1 MAGRERRS
9 MMTGAQAAH
18 CGSVSAISLGLPVST
33 AIPEAKGTLPKALFV
48 GKAPIS
54 GKLKQRLV
62 NEIESITMLALAR
75 SANTGLADGKLI
87 PEVLV
92 IGLKLTAKA
101 TGIPNEV
108 IDLIAGQRKSGIVFV
123 CVRDVPFEGSTRE
136 ECAFAVRRAIP
147 GRAGHTP
154 IYQVYAGDWQP
165 AGGASWSWPAL
176 LLMSCGHRC
185 AHRPFWVRRR
195 SRIWMRASFAILK
208 LLGSNPKW
216 TSSLVTISASRTRP
230 SATRSMPNSTRPRR
244 SSQNCARHSDV
255 KAIGLPLA
263 GAGSRSETEGGPGP
277 WPRATPKLIEIFVHH
292 TAYS

>member
-165 AGGASWSWPAL
+165 AGRPSWSWPAL
-176 LLMSCGHRC
+176 LLMSCGPRC
-185 AHRPFWVRRR
+185 AHRPFWARRR
-195 SRIWMRASFAILK
+195 SKIWMRASFAILK

-216 TSSLVTISASRTRP
+216 TSSPATISASRILF
-230 SATRSMPNSTRPRR
+230 SAMKSMPSSTRPKH

>member
-136 ECAFAVRRAIP
+136 ECDGLWASLCSQTILGTPEVENLDARIIR
-147 GRAGHTP
+147 HTEIARLESEVDKLTRDHQRVKNP
-154 IYQVYAGDWQP
+154 AQRNEIYA
-165 AGGASWSWPAL
+165 
-176 LLMSCGHRC
+176 
-185 AHRPFWVRRR
+185 
-195 SRIWMRASFAILK
+195 K
-208 LLGSNPKW
+208 L
-216 TSSLVTISASRTRP
+216 
-230 SATRSMPNSTRPRR
+230 
-244 SSQNCARHSDV
+244 H
-255 KAIGLPLA
+255 KAKAQLA
-263 GAGSRSETEGGPGP
+263 
-277 WPRATPKLIEIFVHH
+277 KLRE
-292 TAYS
+292 A

>member
-147 GRAGHTP
+147 GRAGT
-154 IYQVYAGDWQP
+154 
-165 AGGASWSWPAL
+165 
-176 LLMSCGHRC
+176 
-185 AHRPFWVRRR
+185 RR
-195 SRIWMRASFAILK
+195 SIRYMPAT
-208 LLGSNPKW
+208 GS
-216 TSSLVTISASRTRP
+216 
-230 SATRSMPNSTRPRR
+230 RR
-244 SSQNCARHSDV
+244 GGQ
-255 KAIGLPLA
+255 LELA
-263 GAGSRSETEGGPGP
+263 GSTIDELWASLCSQTILGTPEVENLDARIICHTEIARLESEVD
-277 WPRATPKLIEIFVHH
+277 KLTRDHQRVKNPAQRNEIYAKLHK
-292 TAYS
+292 AKAQLAKLREA

>member
-165 AGGASWSWPAL
+165 AGEAQL
-176 LLMSCGHRC
+176 E
-185 AHRPFWVRRR
+185 
-195 SRIWMRASFAILK
+195 
-208 LLGSNPKW
+208 
-216 TSSLVTISASRTRP
+216 
-230 SATRSMPNSTRPRR
+230 
-244 SSQNCARHSDV
+244 
-255 KAIGLPLA
+255 LA
-263 GAGSRSETEGGPGP
+263 GSTIDELWASLCSQTILGTPEVENLDARIIRHTEIVRLESEVD
-277 WPRATPKLIEIFVHH
+277 KLTRDHQRVKNPAQRNEIYAKLHK
-292 TAYS
+292 AKAQLAKLREA

>member
-1 MAGRERRS
+1 MYHDFRPGCASVAVQEINGPPHCDDMTLMAGRERRS

-165 AGGASWSWPAL
+165 AGEAPL
-176 LLMSCGHRC
+176 E
-185 AHRPFWVRRR
+185 
-195 SRIWMRASFAILK
+195 
-208 LLGSNPKW
+208 
-216 TSSLVTISASRTRP
+216 
-230 SATRSMPNSTRPRR
+230 
-244 SSQNCARHSDV
+244 
-255 KAIGLPLA
+255 LA
-263 GAGSRSETEGGPGP
+263 GSTIDELWASLCSQTILGTPEVENLDARIIRHTEIARLESEVD
-277 WPRATPKLIEIFVHH
+277 KLTRDHQRVKNPAQRNEIYAKLHK
-292 TAYS
+292 AKAQLAKLREA

>member
-165 AGGASWSWPAL
+165 AGEAQLELAGSTIDELWASLCSQTILGTPEVENLDA
-176 LLMSCGHRC
+176 
-185 AHRPFWVRRR
+185 
-195 SRIWMRASFAILK
+195 RIIAILK

>member
-165 AGGASWSWPAL
+165 AGEAQLELAGSTIDELWASLCSQTILGTPEVENLDARIIRHTEIARLESEVDKLTRDHQRVKNPAQRNEIYAKL
-176 LLMSCGHRC
+176 HKAKAQLAKLREALGFRWREL
-185 AHRPFWVRRR
+185 AREARLRVVQVRG
-195 SRIWMRASFAILK
+195 
-208 LLGSNPKW
+208 LG
-216 TSSLVTISASRTRP
+216 LRP
-230 SATRSMPNSTRPRR
+230 S
-244 SSQNCARHSDV
+244 
-255 KAIGLPLA
+255 
-263 GAGSRSETEGGPGP
+263 
-277 WPRATPKLIEIFVHH
+277 
-292 TAYS
+292 

>member
-108 IDLIAGQRKSGIVFV
+108 IDLIAGQRKSGIVT
-123 CVRDVPFEGSTRE
+123 CRSRAARVRNARSPCAAPYRGVPGTRRSIRYMPATGS
-136 ECAFAVRRAIP
+136 RR
-147 GRAGHTP
+147 GRP
-154 IYQVYAGDWQP
+154 
-165 AGGASWSWPAL
+165 SWSWPAL

-216 TSSLVTISASRTRP
+216 TSSLVTISAS
-230 SATRSMPNSTRPRR
+230 SNEIYAKL
-244 SSQNCARHSDV
+244 H
-255 KAIGLPLA
+255 KAKAQLA
-263 GAGSRSETEGGPGP
+263 
-277 WPRATPKLIEIFVHH
+277 KLRE
-292 TAYS
+292 A

>member
-147 GRAGHTP
+147 GRAGTRRS
-154 IYQVYAGDWQP
+154 IRYMP
-165 AGGASWSWPAL
+165 ATGSRPGRPSWSWPAL
-176 LLMSCGHRC
+176 LLMVCGHRC

-208 LLGSNPKW
+208 LLGSNSEVDK
-216 TSSLVTISASRTRP
+216 LTRDHQ
-230 SATRSMPNSTRPRR
+230 R
-244 SSQNCARHSDV
+244 V
-255 KAIGLPLA
+255 KNPAQRNEIYAKLHKAKAQLA
-263 GAGSRSETEGGPGP
+263 
-277 WPRATPKLIEIFVHH
+277 KLRE
-292 TAYS
+292 A

>member
-108 IDLIAGQRKSGIVFV
+108 IDLIAGQRKSG
-123 CVRDVPFEGSTRE
+123 RGVPGTRRSIRYMPATGS
-136 ECAFAVRRAIP
+136 RR
-147 GRAGHTP
+147 GRP
-154 IYQVYAGDWQP
+154 R
-165 AGGASWSWPAL
+165 WSWPAL
-176 LLMSCGHRC
+176 LLMSCGRRC

-244 SSQNCARHSDV
+244 SSQNYARHSDV
-255 KAIGLPLA
+255 KAIG
-263 GAGSRSETEGGPGP
+263 GWSRSV
-277 WPRATPKLIEIFVHH
+277 A
-292 TAYS
+292 